1 MVYGLFT
8 RWTHEIK
15 TKSVGI
21 VPSVPQTIINCG
33 YACSCQLCAES
44 SASESS
50 QGQRNRGQTP
60 LSFNSDTDG
69 TSPSTWA
76 TILVTKLL
84 SAGKIRGSCD
94 KISTALILG
103 EVAEGWVGRW
113 QNGWKMSAKCSADR
127 ISGQSCSHGTG
138 KQMFYKRLS
147 FTASC
152 DNTEILT
159 LSSQV
164 CQRTLAR
171 Q

>member
-1 MVYGLFT
+1 MVYGLFA

-21 VPSVPQTIINCG
+21 VPSVPPTIINCG
-33 YACSCQLCAES
+33 YTCSCQLCAES

-69 TSPSTWA
+69 TS
-76 TILVTKLL
+76 
-84 SAGKIRGSCD
+84 GKIRVSCD

-103 EVAEGWVGRW
+103 DVAEGWVGRW
-113 QNGWKMSAKCSADR
+113 QNGWKMSEKCSADR
-127 ISGQSCSHGTG
+127 ISGQSCSHCTG

-164 CQRTLAR
+164 CQRTLAH